1 MDAPVPTGQT
11 FPSAQGE
18 VSLAEPVFY
27 HLCFFPPR
35 VQYIVSLHI
44 ASALQN
50 TLASPLLSICSKI
63 NTSFNESLKAA
74 ILRMLEGQKC
84 KVLFPD

>member
-27 HLCFFPPR
+27 HLYFFPPR
-35 VQYIVSLHI
+35 VQYVVSAHCFSSSEYPGLSI
-44 ASALQN
+44 A
-50 TLASPLLSICSKI
+50 ICSKI